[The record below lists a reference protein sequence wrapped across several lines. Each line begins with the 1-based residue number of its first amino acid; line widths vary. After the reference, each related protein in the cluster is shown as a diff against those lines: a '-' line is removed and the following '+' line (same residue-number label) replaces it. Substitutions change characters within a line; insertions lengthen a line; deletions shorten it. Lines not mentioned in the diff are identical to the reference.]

1 MMVAATTALV
11 IVTVLL
17 TVFAGPLFELADRAA
32 ANLIDPDVLRVARV
46 PRRHPM
52 TRPELEVS
60 RWRSVWRQLPLLV
73 ALVALWLFLW
83 DHIDALT
90 IVTGVL
96 LAIAVTR
103 VLYLPPVLLSG
114 RFNPWRG
121 LLLGLRMMF
130 DVMVASVQVA
140 FLAINPR
147 WQPMN
152 SIIAVQLLTRSDLV
166 TTLTAEAISV
176 VPGTVVVDIDRERG
190 LLYLHALGTRTPADI
205 DRMRRDVLGTEERIV
220 LAIGTGEQAASV
232 REARACRGRAEVADE
247 GGPPMTFL
255 TVVGIIAGIMFG
267 IGALAAVYRIIR
279 GPSILDRALATDVLL
294 AIAICALGAEMA
306 INAHTDTLVV
316 MLVLAMF
323 AVVGSIAIARF
334 MAKQDAS

>member
-1 MMVAATTALV
+1 
-11 IVTVLL
+11 
-17 TVFAGPLFELADRAA
+17 
-32 ANLIDPDVLRVARV
+32 
-46 PRRHPM
+46 M

-130 DVMVASVQVA
+130 DVVVASLQVA
-140 FLAINPR
+140 FLAVNPR

-152 SIIAVQLLTRSDLV
+152 AIIAVQLLTRSDLV

-190 LLYLHALGTRTPADI
+190 LLYLHALGTRTQADI
-205 DRMRRDVLGTEERIV
+205 DRVRHRNVLGTEERIV
-220 LAIGTGEQAASV
+220 LAIGTRAQAAAV
-232 REARACRGRAEVADE
+232 REARRRRRAGAPAASRARAELRQLPTRSPSPE
-247 GGPPMTFL
+247 GGPTMTFL
-255 TVVGIIAGIMFG
+255 SVVSVVAGIMFG
-267 IGALAAVYRIIR
+267 IGALAAVSRIIR

-306 INAHTDTLVV
+306 INRHTDTLVV

-323 AVVGSIAIARF
+323 AVVGSISIARF

>member
-1 MMVAATTALV
+1 MSTPP
-11 IVTVLL
+11 I
-17 TVFAGPLFELADRAA
+17 
-32 ANLIDPDVLRVARV
+32 
-46 PRRHPM
+46 
-52 TRPELEVS
+52 EVS

-73 ALVALWLFLW
+73 GLVALWLFLW

-90 IVTGVL
+90 VVTGVL

-130 DVMVASVQVA
+130 DIVVASLQVA
-140 FLAINPR
+140 FFAVNPR

-190 LLYLHALGTRTPADI
+190 LLYLHALGTRTEADLE
-205 DRMRRDVLGTEERIV
+205 RTHRNVLGTEERIV
-220 LAIGTGEQAASV
+220 LAIGTHAQALAV
-232 REARACRGRAEVADE
+232 REARRERRAAREKGR
-247 GGPPMTFL
+247 
-255 TVVGIIAGIMFG
+255 
-267 IGALAAVYRIIR
+267 
-279 GPSILDRALATDVLL
+279 
-294 AIAICALGAEMA
+294 
-306 INAHTDTLVV
+306 NA
-316 MLVLAMF
+316 
-323 AVVGSIAIARF
+323 
-334 MAKQDAS
+334 